1 MGKVWFQLS
10 VSLGRRPVLEIGLV
24 NLADPSLIGS
34 KTQGIPV
41 RDWPMIR

>member
-10 VSLGRRPVLEIGLV
+10 VSLGLRLVLEIGLV

-34 KTQGIPV
+34 KRRASPFVTG
-41 RDWPMIR
+41 R